1 MDRVQSM
8 RPLVSVVTPV
18 FNHERFIGSCIES
31 VLAQSFDNWEMIL
44 VDDGSTDRSVEIIRS
59 YQDPRLKLIEQK
71 NRGIAGLADTYNAAI
86 AASSGDLIAILE
98 GDDLWPKYKL
108 EIQCDDF
115 TDDAVALSSGLTSI
129 VDEVGTF
136 ITITPA
142 HPIPTAAAVNRPVGA
157 ALKTMLHPEGLT
169 FTFPVS
175 TIIRADALRRAGGF
189 CQPKGMSVVDLP
201 TFARIALEGEFR
213 FHYEV
218 CGAWRR
224 HEGSTTR
231 HKFPA
236 ILESCYQ
243 EAFDFIHAYRP
254 RIPLTDGELDELDLE
269 WQHYMGQLCMLRGR
283 MLASERQWSLAAR
296 AFKEGLMY
304 NRSRPM
310 DIAIR
315 SGSLL
320 SRFHMPSEW
329 LFKAYGRPDWRRV
342 VIQGSGDWLV
352 SPEDMDRKRPVARW
366 RS

>member
-1 MDRVQSM
+1 M
-8 RPLVSVVTPV
+8 LVSVVTPV
-18 FNHERFIGSCIES
+18 YNHERFIGSCIES
-31 VLAQSFDNWEMIL
+31 VLAQTYQDWEMIL
-44 VDDGSTDRSVEIIRS
+44 VDDESTDRSVEIIES
-59 YQDPRLKLIEQK
+59 YKDDRIKLIRQK
-71 NRGIAGLADTYNAAI
+71 NRGIAGLGETYNAAV
-86 AASSGDLIAILE
+86 AASKGQLIAILE

-108 EIQCDDF
+108 EIQVEDF
-115 TDDAVALSSGLTSI
+115 KDDAVVLSSGLTSI
-129 VDEVGTF
+129 VDEIGTF
-136 ITITPA
+136 IAVTPA
-142 HPIPTAAAVNRPVGA
+142 RPVPPDSAANRPVGA

-175 TIIRADALRRAGGF
+175 TIIRADALKRAGGF

-201 TFARIALEGEFR
+201 TFARVALEGEFR

-231 HKFPA
+231 SKFPA

-243 EAFDFIHAYRP
+243 EVFDFIRASRA
-254 RIPLTDGELDELDLE
+254 RIPLTDAELDRLELE
-269 WQHYMGQLCMLRGR
+269 WQYYMGQLCMLRGR
-283 MLASERQWSLAAR
+283 MLASDRNWGLAAR

-304 NRSRPM
+304 RRSRPM

-315 SGSLL
+315 SGALL
-320 SRFHMPSEW
+320 SALRIPSEW

-352 SPEDMDRKRPVARW
+352 SPEDMNRPRPVAHW